1 MDIIWEKVRQA
12 RERKIKQLHTKRV
25 EDAAGIHI
33 TEVRDIV
40 RIVVLEEVPNGES
53 LLGEIDIM
61 PLMVIKDFASR
72 FS

>member
-1 MDIIWEKVRQA
+1 VDIIWEKVRQA

-53 LLGEIDIM
+53 L
-61 PLMVIKDFASR
+61 
-72 FS
+72 